1 MNATEKRE
9 TRRQEQ
15 ELEEKIAKKI
25 WMNFDD
31 FSSFLPLMA
40 LTADAYVVAINF
52 SLSTVQ
58 AKVCSM

>member
-9 TRRQEQ
+9 TRRQ

-58 AKVCSM
+58 SKVCSM